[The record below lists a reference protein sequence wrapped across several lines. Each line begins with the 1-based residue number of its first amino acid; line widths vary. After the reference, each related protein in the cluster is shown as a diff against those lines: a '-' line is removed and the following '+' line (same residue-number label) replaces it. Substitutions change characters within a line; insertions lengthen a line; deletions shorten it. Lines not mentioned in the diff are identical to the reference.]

1 MRVALEHI
9 AYPDLVYSRPL
20 DLVLSH
26 LLVLE
31 QRQRSLGL
39 GLVVCVGD
47 VSRDELFPK
56 VTKTKLP

>member
-1 MRVALEHI
+1 VRVALEHI

-39 GLVVCVGD
+39 VVCVGD

>member
-20 DLVLSH
+20 DLVRIH

-39 GLVVCVGD
+39 VVVCG
-47 VSRDELFPK
+47 
-56 VTKTKLP
+56 